1 MPLLRDRPPPHPN
14 EMTRMTLAL
23 AIRDAAW
30 THQYRPMIRYTPKAG
45 TPPMRAA
52 AASALHRAR
61 KRLSLATYPE
71 DTSFSWHIACHQGRA
86 EARLAWREALRTSD

>member
-1 MPLLRDRPPPHPN
+1 
-14 EMTRMTLAL
+14 MTLAL

-30 THQYRPMIRYTPKAG
+30 THQYHPMIRYTPKAG

-86 EARLAWREALRTSD
+86 EARLAWREACRVSDERKPC